1 MSHNVRAGTT
11 KTFSKKCAVRA
22 KSFFFFSFV
31 SKSVMHYWFLDVLV
45 AITVVVAK
53 AFYWRGGGVGYAL
66 KSSWYIRCD
75 PLRSQDFSY
84 KAKLGKRDSR
94 KKEKK

>member
-1 MSHNVRAGTT
+1 
-11 KTFSKKCAVRA
+11 
-22 KSFFFFSFV
+22 
-31 SKSVMHYWFLDVLV
+31 MHYWFLDVLV

-53 AFYWRGGGVGYAL
+53 AFYWRGGGGGGDAV
-66 KSSWYIRCD
+66 KNSWYIRCG